1 MFRTSNFT
9 SFKGTLT
16 PYVCACIFFVFDD
29 GLFFQIA
36 NVMCEHHHLLS
47 LTPFLTF
54 DVIANAD
61 VTCEQGLTD
70 HTIIVRPLWALKL
83 MELTTTTKMAKMS
96 IFFWFSSYLIC
107 KRCVVSI
114 TCV

>member
-9 SFKGTLT
+9 SFKVHSHLT
-16 PYVCACIFFVFDD
+16 SALAFFFVFDD

-61 VTCEQGLTD
+61 ATCEQGLTD

-83 MELTTTTKMAKMS
+83 MELTTTKMAKMS
-96 IFFWFSSYLIC
+96 IFFWFSS
-107 KRCVVSI
+107 
-114 TCV
+114 